1 MYKLRF
7 PEKARQHP
15 VISLGLVLVLGAS
28 ALELDGYL
36 ENQTYN
42 VPENSCTS
50 PFTVSKSYVD
60 HDSSILLQTDT
71 GIDTTGVIA
80 KGSLPENAYGVQV
93 AFEDPGG
100 HGANWTISQM
110 VKVDAADDYRTKM
123 AIGSGE
129 VEFGLRV
136 VAPEGSAACDTA
148 PNVIFEHE
156 GTGDY
161 ATTDANIPWPNPA
174 NIAVNALLRHF

>member
-15 VISLGLVLVLGAS
+15 VISLGLVLALVAG
-28 ALELDGYL
+28 ALELDGYF
-36 ENQTYN
+36 ENKTYN

-50 PFTVSKSYVD
+50 PFTVSESYVD
-60 HDSSILLQTDT
+60 HDASILLQTDT

-80 KGSLPENAYGVQV
+80 KGSLPDQAYGVQV
-93 AFEDPGG
+93 AFENPNE
-100 HGANWTISQM
+100 HGVNWTISQM
-110 VKVDAADDYRTKM
+110 VKPNVTDDYTLKT

-136 VAPEGSAACDTA
+136 VAPEGSVACDAA
-148 PNVIFEHE
+148 PNVIFKHE

-161 ATTDANIPWPNPA
+161 ATADASIPWPNPA
-174 NIAVNALLRHF
+174 NIAVNALLHHF